1 MALAK
6 SMTSTCTGELPLLRT
21 GYAILYGIDCVIGF
35 AIGRTI
41 EKVKMLSLNVLLHWV
56 CAIGYTIVIVFGYM
70 DSYALTASFSMPFS
84 MPLAIP
90 LAIPLSMPLAI
101 PWAMPSAMPSAMP

>member
-6 SMTSTCTGELPLLRT
+6 SLTSTCTGYT
-21 GYAILYGIDCVIGF
+21 IVYGIDYVIGQ
-35 AIGRTI
+35 TI

-56 CAIGYTIVIVFGYM
+56 CARCARYTIVFVFGYM
-70 DSYALTASFSMPFS
+70 VSYALIAPFA

-90 LAIPLSMPLAI
+90 LAMPLSMPLAMQLAV
-101 PWAMPSAMPSAMP
+101 PLAMPSAMTPAMP